1 MHGFH
6 TIMNFSDF
14 TIPKIGDPSVG
25 NIHGD
30 VFRLHLGCDWLL
42 GAQLFAVSNI
52 SLIPITL

>member
-1 MHGFH
+1 
-6 TIMNFSDF
+6 MNFSDF